1 METFDHSYVFM
12 SLTGEVLFMFLLE
25 ENLKLLNALF
35 LFALQQIICKS
46 VLYLMVLMTVEL

>member
-1 METFDHSYVFM
+1 MKTFDHSYVFM

-25 ENLKLLNALF
+25 ENFKLLNALF